1 MGVINKLKR
10 KAIHDFDHLVK
21 RLEKG
26 YKIKYNDLYFHSTEF
41 IEKSGESNTDREV
54 KNEIHQSNT

>member
-26 YKIKYNDLYFHSTEF
+26 YKIKYNDLMNIVCLIELYPDIENSNYIASTLLHE
-41 IEKSGESNTDREV
+41 
-54 KNEIHQSNT
+54 

>member
-26 YKIKYNDLYFHSTEF
+26 YKIKYNDLMNIVCLIDLYTDIKNSNYIASTLLHE
-41 IEKSGESNTDREV
+41 
-54 KNEIHQSNT
+54 

>member
-1 MGVINKLKR
+1 MGVINKFKR

-26 YKIKYNDLYFHSTEF
+26 YKIKYNDLMNIVCLIELYPDIKNSNYIASTLLHE
-41 IEKSGESNTDREV
+41 
-54 KNEIHQSNT
+54 

>member
-26 YKIKYNDLYFHSTEF
+26 YKTKYNDLMNIVCLIELYPDIKNSNYIASTLLHE
-41 IEKSGESNTDREV
+41 
-54 KNEIHQSNT
+54 

>member
-26 YKIKYNDLYFHSTEF
+26 YKIKYNDLMNIVCLIELYPDIKNSNYIASTLLYE
-41 IEKSGESNTDREV
+41 
-54 KNEIHQSNT
+54 

>member
-1 MGVINKLKR
+1 VGVINKLKR

-26 YKIKYNDLYFHSTEF
+26 YKIQYNDLMNIVCLIELYPDIKNSNYIASTLLHE
-41 IEKSGESNTDREV
+41 
-54 KNEIHQSNT
+54 

>member
-1 MGVINKLKR
+1 MGVINKLKI

-26 YKIKYNDLYFHSTEF
+26 YKIKYNDLMNIVCLIELYPDIKNSNYIASTLLHE
-41 IEKSGESNTDREV
+41 
-54 KNEIHQSNT
+54 

>member
-26 YKIKYNDLYFHSTEF
+26 YKIKYNDLMNIVCLIELYSDIKNSNYIASTLLHE
-41 IEKSGESNTDREV
+41 
-54 KNEIHQSNT
+54 

>member
-26 YKIKYNDLYFHSTEF
+26 YKIKYNDLMNNVCLIELYPDIKNSNYIASTLLHE
-41 IEKSGESNTDREV
+41 
-54 KNEIHQSNT
+54 

>member
-1 MGVINKLKR
+1 MGVISKLKR

-26 YKIKYNDLYFHSTEF
+26 YKIKYNDLMNIVCLIELYPDIKNSNYIASTLLHE
-41 IEKSGESNTDREV
+41 
-54 KNEIHQSNT
+54 

>member
-1 MGVINKLKR
+1 MGAINKLKR

-26 YKIKYNDLYFHSTEF
+26 YKIKYNDLMNIVCLIELYPDIKNSNYIASTLLHE
-41 IEKSGESNTDREV
+41 
-54 KNEIHQSNT
+54 

>member
-26 YKIKYNDLYFHSTEF
+26 YKIKYNDLMNIVCLIELYTDIKNSNYIASTLLHE
-41 IEKSGESNTDREV
+41 
-54 KNEIHQSNT
+54 

>member
-1 MGVINKLKR
+1 MGVINKLKS

-26 YKIKYNDLYFHSTEF
+26 YKIKYNDLMNIVCLIELYPDIKNSNYIASTLLHE
-41 IEKSGESNTDREV
+41 
-54 KNEIHQSNT
+54 

>member
-10 KAIHDFDHLVK
+10 KAIHDFDHSVK

-26 YKIKYNDLYFHSTEF
+26 YKIKYNDLMNIVCLIELYPDIKNSNYIASTLLHE
-41 IEKSGESNTDREV
+41 
-54 KNEIHQSNT
+54 